1 MEEQSQESVPE
12 EVFESPI
19 AKSEEPEQQLTQV
32 DQDQDEMAQEGMK
45 LLEERF
51 GSSAVDEQP
60 QEQAAEQ
67 SSYLSRMF
75 G

>member
-1 MEEQSQESVPE
+1 MPE

-19 AKSEEPEQQLTQV
+19 AKSEETSDEQLTQV
-32 DQDQDEMAQEGMK
+32 DQSQSQEEMAEEGMK

-51 GSSAVDEQP
+51 GSSAVEAEQP
-60 QEQAAEQ
+60 LEQSQEQAAQQ
-67 SSYLSRMF
+67 SSYLSSMF